1 MSWSDF
7 IRSFLDYISKRDS
20 EILHDTLYNM
30 NFNREKIIKIL
41 SRYGIRSVPTRTNA
55 SDLVTKAAVSELLPK
70 PLTALNTM
78 KESFGN
84 YFDGLPRQSIEA
96 IYEQYN
102 LSQDKVLDYIDFK
115 EPSDKMEESAFEYL
129 KCYIDECKFLT
140 LQKLLKFVTGSTMIL
155 PGKKNSIDAEA
166 MNELEM
172 RPKAQTCI
180 NLLTIPKKS
189 PTFHAFQQCFQFYME
204 CGEL

>member
-1 MSWSDF
+1 
-7 IRSFLDYISKRDS
+7 
-20 EILHDTLYNM
+20 M

-155 PGKKNSIDAEA
+155 PGKKNSIDTEA